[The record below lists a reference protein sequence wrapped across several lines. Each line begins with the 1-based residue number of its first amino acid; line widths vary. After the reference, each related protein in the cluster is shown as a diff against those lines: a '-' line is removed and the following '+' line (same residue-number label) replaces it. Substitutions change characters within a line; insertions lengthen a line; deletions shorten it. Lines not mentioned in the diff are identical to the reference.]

1 MKSNLKIPCLF
12 LHIAIAQIAYVSL
25 FAESLSN
32 LSDNAESRLETA
44 IDELAEFRNSVAEQK
59 IPIAT
64 EVRELS
70 QQVELKRSEQQL
82 LQRRK
87 DNSGL
92 EISSLESQ
100 LTAREDEIAYISNL
114 LLDYANRLNA
124 SVHPSE
130 MQLYQDDLLAV
141 LNASEKG
148 GIATDDLIQIR
159 LSAVKM
165 GLERIDK
172 NAAGFSFPG
181 EAISADG
188 SVVEGK
194 FAHLG
199 PVSFFASSD
208 GNSAG
213 LVERG
218 ASTEPRILT
227 FDPDSNMAIANFVQ
241 SGEGEIPL
249 DTSGGRATAISA
261 TKETL
266 VEHIGKGGLW
276 MYPILSFAFLSLSIA
291 AFKFL
296 ELSKYKL
303 LSPSIVYDV
312 LEHLQKSDNAGAE
325 RVVKSYGGAE
335 SRILLKGIKNH
346 HLPKELLEEI
356 LFEDLL
362 EEKPKLERGL
372 SFISV
377 TAAVAPLLGLLGTV
391 TGMINTFKLITLFG
405 TGDAKSLSSGISE
418 ALITTEFGL
427 VVAIPS
433 LLLSAF
439 LSRKANSMIA
449 KMEKTS
455 VIFVNGVSLLEAPTN
470 DNS

>member
-1 MKSNLKIPCLF
+1 MKFNLKIPFLF
-12 LHIAIAQIAYVSL
+12 LHIAITQIAYVSL

-32 LSDNAESRLETA
+32 LSDSAESRLETA
-44 IDELAEFRNSVAEQK
+44 IDESAEFRNKVAEQK

-148 GIATDDLIQIR
+148 GVATDDLIQIR

-208 GNSAG
+208 GST
-213 LVERG
+213 RG
-218 ASTEPRILT
+218 A
-227 FDPDSNMAIANFVQ
+227 
-241 SGEGEIPL
+241 
-249 DTSGGRATAISA
+249 
-261 TKETL
+261 
-266 VEHIGKGGLW
+266 
-276 MYPILSFAFLSLSIA
+276 
-291 AFKFL
+291 
-296 ELSKYKL
+296 
-303 LSPSIVYDV
+303 
-312 LEHLQKSDNAGAE
+312 
-325 RVVKSYGGAE
+325 
-335 SRILLKGIKNH
+335 
-346 HLPKELLEEI
+346 
-356 LFEDLL
+356 
-362 EEKPKLERGL
+362 
-372 SFISV
+372 
-377 TAAVAPLLGLLGTV
+377 GTHD
-391 TGMINTFKLITLFG
+391 F
-405 TGDAKSLSSGISE
+405 
-418 ALITTEFGL
+418 
-427 VVAIPS
+427 
-433 LLLSAF
+433 
-439 LSRKANSMIA
+439 
-449 KMEKTS
+449 
-455 VIFVNGVSLLEAPTN
+455 
-470 DNS
+470 